1 MHSDLPWLLISI
13 IIKETSTL
21 RAGGGGGVQVHD
33 RAAAL
38 GKTRRNWEKVK
49 KRIMSIE

>member
-1 MHSDLPWLLISI
+1 MHTDLPWLLISI

-21 RAGGGGGVQVHD
+21 KAGGGGPCACSSCSARKNKKKMG
-33 RAAAL
+33 
-38 GKTRRNWEKVK
+38 ESE

>member
-1 MHSDLPWLLISI
+1 VHSDLPWLLISI

-21 RAGGGGGVQVHD
+21 RAGSGGVQVHD
-33 RAAAL
+33 QAAAL
-38 GKTRRNWEKVK
+38 GKTRRKWEKVK